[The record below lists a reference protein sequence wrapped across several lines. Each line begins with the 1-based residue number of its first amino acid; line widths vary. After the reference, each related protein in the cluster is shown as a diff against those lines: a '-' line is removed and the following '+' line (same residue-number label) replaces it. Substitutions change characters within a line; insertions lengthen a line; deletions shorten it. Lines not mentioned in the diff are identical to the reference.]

1 MPHSSDSS
9 PGSSSGGG
17 GGGGG
22 GRSARDQGG
31 GVIGGNAIYANIN
44 IPGNTARSALA
55 DVMKH
60 HTPHREYRQTV
71 QSNDTCF
78 AYM

>member
-22 GRSARDQGG
+22 RSARDQG

-60 HTPHREYRQTV
+60 HTPHSEYRQTI
-71 QSNDTCF
+71 QSDDTCF
-78 AYM
+78 AYV